1 MDKHRKKTTKMQ
13 EGPLKIY
20 SDYEL
25 PEDEKDTKSGS
36 GAYLSLFIIT
46 ANSHHFNGKSTRR
59 VPKRPRPRRL
69 HPVFRGIYLA
79 DSQLIKC

>member
-20 SDYEL
+20 SDGEL
-25 PEDEKDTKSGS
+25 TGDEKDTP
-36 GAYLSLFIIT
+36 
-46 ANSHHFNGKSTRR
+46 H
-59 VPKRPRPRRL
+59 L

-79 DSQLIKC
+79 DSQLIEC